1 MIFSISS
8 PLVTPIG
15 DRPAG
20 GTPIE
25 SDVVQ
30 AAIRALE
37 SESFE
42 PRLIAASTDANAAIA
57 AGIPGIAMSWGGSSD
72 NQHSVREWFN
82 PADRSRSLR
91 VIARLLLDLADNGAE
106 RLPD

>member
-1 MIFSISS
+1 ME
-8 PLVTPIG
+8 PLVTQIG

-20 GTPIE
+20 VTPIE
-25 SDVVQ
+25 SDLVR

-37 SESFE
+37 AETLE
-42 PRLIAASTDANAAIA
+42 ARLIAASTDANAAIA

-82 PADRSRSLR
+82 PIDRSRSLR
-91 VIARLLLDLADNGAE
+91 VITRLVLDLTANSSE
-106 RLPD
+106 RPPD